1 MELSGRRRY
10 AARARAEKMDGVPQ
24 PGPWWHAVG
33 APLERGV
40 RQHWFV
46 VGLEAQ
52 KFVALGLK
60 TGLRD
65 GGMLAEVLQPL
76 REVLEGCTVART
88 AAEKPAF

>member
-1 MELSGRRRY
+1 M
-10 AARARAEKMDGVPQ
+10 
-24 PGPWWHAVG
+24 
-33 APLERGV
+33 V

-88 AAEKPAF
+88 AAEKLAFNISATDLQQLKKSGRVSS